1 MTEKQ
6 KSCIERICNIL
17 DVDYTGGDN
26 KEDAYWF
33 ILRYMQE
40 AKKEQKRI
48 YRNRILN
55 HRRVYY
61 SENPYSGPYGTG
73 IVDCYDYGIYPWGDS

>member
-6 KSCIERICNIL
+6 KSCIEWICNIL
-17 DVDYTGGDN
+17 DVDYTGGDD

-48 YRNRILN
+48 YRKRALN
-55 HRRVYY
+55 HRRIYY
-61 SENPYSGPYGTG
+61 SENPYSGPYGTD
-73 IVDCYDYGIYPWGDS
+73 IVDCYDYGICPWGDS